1 MACPSRR
8 ADKAVYGRPDVS
20 VSIRLIRLLLSL
32 LALISPLTS
41 VAITFMRTRVLLLG
55 LALSLPSAG
64 FASEPPKL
72 TVVISVDQLRYDH
85 IDRFSPYFSQD
96 GFKRMRAE

>member
-72 TVVISVDQLRYDH
+72 TVVISVDQLPG
-85 IDRFSPYFSQD
+85 SPAKGRTFIVHYNKNVRRND
-96 GFKRMRAE
+96 